1 MRPRTPKS
9 SQGVPATDAEEQP
22 SFKYE
27 GQPLIGVWA
36 KAGVSGA
43 SVIKSAVE
51 SQRAVPR
58 RTFSPISTG
67 HCSSNSSLSSGSSRG
82 THTPDLRRSPGPT
95 HHERSRKQLKHSVSG
110 PVKGNQASSVYRG
123 QMPRR
128 SQSEQF
134 PVEAFQEVRTDSN
147 FIHHRLKTQQVPA
160 ERGVGQQRH
169 KSTLKTEERRER
181 EDRQNQREV
190 SDRRQSL
197 EGVDYDRSCSDTT
210 TLRPIEEGGQRSKRP
225 ESEPAS
231 RGRRKTRNQK
241 HQHGRSPRH

>member
-1 MRPRTPKS
+1 M
-9 SQGVPATDAEEQP
+9 
-22 SFKYE
+22 
-27 GQPLIGVWA
+27 IGVWA
-36 KAGVSGA
+36 KASVSGA

-58 RTFSPISTG
+58 RTFSPISMG
-67 HCSSNSSLSSGSSRG
+67 HCSSNSSLSGSSRG
-82 THTPDLRRSPGPT
+82 PDLRRSPGPT
-95 HHERSRKQLKHSVSG
+95 HHGRSRKQLKHSVSG
-110 PVKGNQASSVYRG
+110 PVKGNQATMVYHG

-169 KSTLKTEERRER
+169 DSTLKREERRER
-181 EDRQNQREV
+181 GDRQNQSEV
-190 SDRRQSL
+190 LDRRQSL
-197 EGVDYDRSCSDTT
+197 EGVDYNRSYSDTT

-225 ESEPAS
+225 ETEPAS
-231 RGRRKTRNQK
+231 RGRGKTRNQK